1 MRYGLALPQ
10 FGAHCDATAITSFVR
25 NAEVLGYQSLWV
37 GDRVLAPVDP
47 SDLYPGGTPERPY
60 PTGSTDE
67 AIEVA
72 AQLATTIG
80 FG

>member
-1 MRYGLALPQ
+1 
-10 FGAHCDATAITSFVR
+10 
-25 NAEVLGYQSLWV
+25 LWV